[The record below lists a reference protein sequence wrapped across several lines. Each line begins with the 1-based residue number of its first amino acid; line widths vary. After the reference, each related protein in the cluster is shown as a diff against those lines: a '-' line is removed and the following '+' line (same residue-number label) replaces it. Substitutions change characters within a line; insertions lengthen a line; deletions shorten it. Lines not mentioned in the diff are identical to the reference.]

1 MSRPIFTSLFLT
13 FVAGLAGSFSA
24 FAQTKPQSNS
34 EPPQDIDVV
43 RVSTTLV
50 TVPVSVMDRN
60 GRFIPDL
67 KQDQF
72 HLFED
77 GIEQQIAFFD
87 NAEQPFTVALLLDV
101 SDSAAAKLAQI
112 KDAAAAFV
120 NELRPNDRVMIVTF
134 DKRITILCEAT
145 SDCDLLNAAIYRAQS
160 GGGTSLYSAIDLVI
174 TKRLKRIRG
183 RKAIVLFTDG
193 VDTTSRD
200 ATYES
205 TLRTAE
211 ELDALIYAIQFNTY
225 ADVAK
230 TQTNP
235 ASLDPAQGSSSV
247 VTSKGE
253 ALTVAYK
260 RAERYLQL
268 LSDKTA
274 GRFYFAASLGHLK
287 EIFARIAAELREQY
301 SLGFYPSNKS
311 ATKSRRELKVKVS
324 LPNVAIRSRRSYI
337 YAAPAQ

>member
-1 MSRPIFTSLFLT
+1 MRRSVFSFLSLAI
-13 FVAGLAGSFSA
+13 VAAIGGAFSA
-24 FAQTKPQSNS
+24 DAQSKKQSNP
-34 EPPQDIDVV
+34 EAPQDADVI

-77 GIEQQIAFFD
+77 GVEQQIAFFE
-87 NAEQPFTVALLLDV
+87 NAEQPFTVALLLDT
-101 SDSAAAKLAQI
+101 SDSTAEKFKQI

-120 NELRPNDRVMIVTF
+120 NELRADDRVLIMTF

-145 SDCDLLNAAIYRAQS
+145 SDRRVLESAISRAQS
-160 GGGTSLYSAIDLVI
+160 GGGTSLYDAIDSVI
-174 TKRLKRIRG
+174 TKRLKQIRG

-200 ATYES
+200 ASYES

-225 ADVAK
+225 ADVSK
-230 TQTNP
+230 PQGD
-235 ASLDPAQGSSSV
+235 ASLDPAQMSSGGV

-253 ALTVAYK
+253 PLNVAYK
-260 RAERYLQL
+260 RAERYLQFL
-268 LSDKTA
+268 TDRTA
-274 GRFYFAASLGHLK
+274 GRFFYASSLGYLK
-287 EIFARIAAELREQY
+287 GIFARIAAELRERY
-301 SLGFYPSNKS
+301 SLGYYPNNKS
-311 ATKSRRELKVKVS
+311 AVKARRQVKVQVS
-324 LPNVAIRSRRSYI
+324 LSNVALRYRRSYI
-337 YAAPAQ
+337 YSTPP